1 MRTKIASMKYLLYF
15 IAAVMMFG
23 SSGIVA
29 STLPLSA
36 FEVCLMRL
44 IIGALF
50 MGLIF
55 VVTRQQLPR
64 HIGRRQY
71 LFVALSGACLG
82 LAMMT
87 IFAAYRLL
95 GVGLGAVLAA
105 TAPVIT
111 MALSPLLFKEHLRLP
126 VVVGF
131 AIVVGGLLLLNAS
144 ALEGTLSVPGILMG
158 LAAAAGTAGMVIF
171 NKLARDIT
179 GIPCTTIQLATAVA
193 VALAVAAAGEGFAFI
208 GRIPL
213 SSWPTVIALGAV
225 FTALAYFLYY
235 RAIDQLP
242 MQTVSVCAYA
252 EPLTAVVLGALV
264 LGEVMTPVQLA
275 GACCII
281 GGALLGEARVKMPA
295 AQRRR
300 MRRAYVRLVRAPSAA
315 SCTTRP
321 RTCPAI
327 PPALSDKSRCA
338 LPCGRRDRPDAPA
351 RAGYRR
357 RSRSADR
364 PAFGCC
370 HSWRPCA
377 TARAGYGSRTRF
389 RRAPA

>member
-1 MRTKIASMKYLLYF
+1 MRTKIASMKYLLCF

-44 IIGALF
+44 IIGALS

-55 VVTRQQLPR
+55 VVTRQRLPR
-64 HIGRRQY
+64 HVGRRQY

-111 MALSPLLFKEHLRLP
+111 MALSPLLFKERLRIP
-126 VVVGF
+126 VMVGF

-158 LAAAAGTAGMVIF
+158 LA
-171 NKLARDIT
+171 IT
-179 GIPCTTIQLATAVA
+179 GVPCTTIQLAPAVA

-208 GRIPL
+208 GRIPS

-252 EPLTAVVLGALV
+252 EPLTAVVLGALA

-281 GGALLGEARVKMPA
+281 GGALLGEARVKLPA

-300 MRRAYVRLVRAPSAA
+300 MRRAYVRLVRAQRHVLHHAA
-315 SCTTRP
+315 
-321 RTCPAI
+321 
-327 PPALSDKSRCA
+327 
-338 LPCGRRDRPDAPA
+338 
-351 RAGYRR
+351 
-357 RSRSADR
+357 
-364 PAFGCC
+364 
-370 HSWRPCA
+370 
-377 TARAGYGSRTRF
+377 
-389 RRAPA
+389 

>member
-1 MRTKIASMKYLLYF
+1 MRTKIASMKYLLCF

-71 LFVALSGACLG
+71 LFVTLSGACLG

-87 IFAAYRLL
+87 IFTAYRLL

-158 LAAAAGTAGMVIF
+158 LAAAASTAGMVIF

-252 EPLTAVVLGALV
+252 EPLTAVVLGRS
-264 LGEVMTPVQLA
+264 
-275 GACCII
+275 CS
-281 GGALLGEARVKMPA
+281 AR
-295 AQRRR
+295 
-300 MRRAYVRLVRAPSAA
+300 
-315 SCTTRP
+315 
-321 RTCPAI
+321 
-327 PPALSDKSRCA
+327 
-338 LPCGRRDRPDAPA
+338 
-351 RAGYRR
+351 
-357 RSRSADR
+357 
-364 PAFGCC
+364 
-370 HSWRPCA
+370 
-377 TARAGYGSRTRF
+377 
-389 RRAPA
+389 